1 MLRATSFTE
10 FVTEES
16 SYGGVFEPDRSDRV
30 AGVVKDDLTI
40 SLNIGKG
47 DLEAAMG
54 ACASRL
60 KKLQSAFS
68 RLVSMGTGEV
78 CRLMKLGFFHFDAAS
93 NVGPIKA
100 RREARM
106 VALLAAKAKALGAV
120 FTADY
125 KTPSGDAGVRDW
137 RLFVQRVR
145 LQRHKVQNDRGS
157 ITIRKET
164 NTHQTLFKKHQLY
177 SKYLPEFSQLTIEE
191 LEALGPIPDWEAP
204 LSTW

>member
-68 RLVSMGTGEV
+68 RLVSMVSNLGEISYTSPNMSV
-78 CRLMKLGFFHFDAAS
+78 TVYF
-93 NVGPIKA
+93 
-100 RREARM
+100 
-106 VALLAAKAKALGAV
+106 AV
-120 FTADY
+120 VLRNLID
-125 KTPSGDAGVRDW
+125 
-137 RLFVQRVR
+137 L
-145 LQRHKVQNDRGS
+145 
-157 ITIRKET
+157 
-164 NTHQTLFKKHQLY
+164 
-177 SKYLPEFSQLTIEE
+177 
-191 LEALGPIPDWEAP
+191 
-204 LSTW
+204 